1 MRVPSCRKEQPE
13 SFDNGDNRDNGDNGD
28 NGDVRQATWGE
39 SLPLAVLALEDGQ
52 K

>member
-13 SFDNGDNRDNGDNGD
+13 SFDNGDNRDNGD